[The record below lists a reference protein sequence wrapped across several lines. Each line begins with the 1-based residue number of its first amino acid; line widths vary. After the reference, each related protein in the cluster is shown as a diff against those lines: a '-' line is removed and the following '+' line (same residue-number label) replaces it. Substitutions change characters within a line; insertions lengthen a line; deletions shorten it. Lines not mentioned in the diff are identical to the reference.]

1 MQQQQQQQQQQPGF
15 APSSPIAAVA
25 SNPIGGS
32 LGDTDVEE
40 ALGYLNGTTPIVT
53 TSTAL
58 PQQQQQQQQPVQL
71 QMQMQQPLPLSQDVG
86 QQQQQPMQMQIP
98 MQQPIGQIPQ
108 QQMQQQQQAPALIQ
122 NLQQQLY
129 QQTPPHLYQQPS
141 QQQQQPASLSTTAAA
156 AAWLPDTEDLQAA
169 LLAFIAVLL
178 VVALPTAD
186 SVARILPLSV
196 TSRIVG
202 FDVLLR
208 ACLVAVVVV
217 VARRLFGGTR

>member
-1 MQQQQQQQQQQPGF
+1 MQQQQQQQQPGF
-15 APSSPIAAVA
+15 APSPPIAAVA

-58 PQQQQQQQQPVQL
+58 PQQQQQQQLQL
-71 QMQMQQPLPLSQDVG
+71 QQPLPLSQDVG
-86 QQQQQPMQMQIP
+86 QQQQQQMPMQMQMQQQQQPP
-98 MQQPIGQIPQ
+98 MQQMQ
-108 QQMQQQQQAPALIQ
+108 QPLGQQQQAPALIQ

-129 QQTPPHLYQQPS
+129 QQSPPHLYQQPS
-141 QQQQQPASLSTTAAA
+141 QQQQQPTSQPTTAAAAAA

-169 LLAFIAVLL
+169 LLAFIAFLL

-186 SVARILPLSV
+186 SVARMLPLSV
-196 TSRIVG
+196 TSRIAG

-217 VARRLFGGTR
+217 VARRLFGVTR